1 MECAPWDL
9 GFWVRVLC
17 CAELCCVY
25 VVCVMS
31 LKIGTLGVCRRGVLC
46 WVVLE
51 MCKIVECDVGIVGFR
66 FLA

>member
-1 MECAPWDL
+1 MLC
-9 GFWVRVLC
+9 GVGVL
-17 CAELCCVY
+17 
-25 VVCVMS
+25 S
-31 LKIGTLGVCRRGVLC
+31 SNIGTLGVCRRGVLC